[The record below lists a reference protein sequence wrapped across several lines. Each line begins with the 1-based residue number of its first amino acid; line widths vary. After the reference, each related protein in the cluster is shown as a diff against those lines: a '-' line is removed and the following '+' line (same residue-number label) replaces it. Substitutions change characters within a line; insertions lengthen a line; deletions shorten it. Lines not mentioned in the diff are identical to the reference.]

1 VTASAPRFYAE
12 PTVEDEGIVTAHAV
26 VDGSNGERIAYLR
39 SASDALQLAAL
50 LDALSS
56 GSWPEDVLLGNGE
69 HRRLLRR
76 IELRHPAV
84 CFRCGHGMP
93 AGSPAF
99 WHPVSKVVRH
109 VGSCKRAQL
118 LSLTEWNRQLANA
131 HRRERR
137 RRYSGAAK

>member
-1 VTASAPRFYAE
+1 VSPPRFYAE
-12 PTVEDEGIVTAHAV
+12 PTVDDEGVVTAHAV
-26 VDGSNGERIAYLR
+26 VDGSTGEQIAYVGR
-39 SASDALQLAAL
+39 DSDAYWLAAL
-50 LDALSS
+50 LNALAS

-69 HRRLLRR
+69 HRRFLRR

-84 CFRCGHGMP
+84 CFRCGHAMP

-118 LSLTEWNRQLANA
+118 LSLAEWKRQLANA
-131 HRRERR
+131 RKRERR
-137 RRYSGAAK
+137 RRFGGGPK